1 MRTHILIMTFTKERI
16 DKIRESVNIAES
28 QKLENI
34 IKSNYT
40 DIRNI
45 LEKIVE
51 LKDKRHSDDNIKIR
65 IRNYGVLLKEF
76 KLDIFLNIY
85 TYFNSHYDYRAE
97 TIYMIEY
104 KAIETF
110 LLGQKFS

>member
-1 MRTHILIMTFTKERI
+1 MTFTKERI
-16 DKIRESVNIAES
+16 DKIRKSVNIAES

-34 IKSNYT
+34 IKSNFD
-40 DIRNI
+40 DIHFI
-45 LEKIVE
+45 LERINE
-51 LKDKRHSDDNIKIR
+51 LQDKRHSDDNAKIR
-65 IRNYGVLLKEF
+65 ICNYGRLLKEF

-85 TYFNSHYDYRAE
+85 TYLNPNFDYRAE

-110 LLGQKFS
+110 LLAQKFS